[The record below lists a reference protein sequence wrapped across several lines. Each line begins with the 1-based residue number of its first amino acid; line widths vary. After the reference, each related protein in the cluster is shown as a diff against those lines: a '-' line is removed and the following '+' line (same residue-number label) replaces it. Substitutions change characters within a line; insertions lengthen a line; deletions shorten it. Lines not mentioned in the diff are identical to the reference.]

1 MVETPV
7 GKESRSLTPIFEPY
21 LLIPVAALLSMLMLL
36 AIPVT
41 ISFSVVRRD
50 GFSGRI
56 TFGWLFGLLRISPSI
71 PTGAGRKRR
80 RPARAPAE
88 SAESAGPDV
97 TGESGGPKAP
107 SARTSADGKRASA
120 ERLRRVLKTRGFVR
134 GVLRFLRDMAR
145 RVRFVSLHVAGRFG
159 LDNPCDTGRL
169 WGTFCALTG
178 FFHGAE
184 RVRLRVEPDF
194 DEAVFELDGRGEV
207 RIIPVTLFLPF
218 IRFVL
223 APATL
228 RAAWS
233 ASRRTARTGPGG
245 RTKPAGR
252 TGRTGQTGR
261 TGRTG

>member
-1 MVETPV
+1 MIPY
-7 GKESRSLTPIFEPY
+7 FEPY
-21 LLIPVAALLSMLMLL
+21 LLIPVVVLLSMLMLL

-50 GFSGRI
+50 GFSGKI

-71 PTGAGRKRR
+71 PTGAGRKRKR
-80 RPARAPAE
+80 ADRAPAE
-88 SAESAGPDV
+88 SAESGGLAGPD
-97 TGESGGPKAP
+97 GPKAT
-107 SARTSADGKRASA
+107 SARTSAGGKADGKRAPA
-120 ERLRRVLKTRGFVR
+120 ERLRRVLKTKGFVR
-134 GVLRFLRDMAR
+134 SVLRFLRDTAR
-145 RVRFVSLHVAGRFG
+145 CVRFVSLHVAGRIG
-159 LDNPCDTGRL
+159 LDNPFDTGRL

-178 FFHGAE
+178 FLHGTE

-194 DEAVFELDGRGEV
+194 DEAVFELDGRGEI

-233 ASRRTARTGPGG
+233 ASRRTTPTTPDG
-245 RTKPAGR
+245 RTRPAGR
-252 TGRTGQTGR
+252 TRQTG
-261 TGRTG
+261 

>member
-1 MVETPV
+1 MI
-7 GKESRSLTPIFEPY
+7 PIFEPY
-21 LLIPVAALLSMLMLL
+21 LLIPVTLLLSVLILL
-36 AIPVT
+36 AVPVT
-41 ISFSVVRRD
+41 ITFSVVRRED
-50 GFSGRI
+50 FSGRI
-56 TFGWLFGLLRISPSI
+56 TFGWLFGLLRVTPSLS
-71 PTGAGRKRR
+71 TGARRKRKRR

-88 SAESAGPDV
+88 S
-97 TGESGGPKAP
+97 GGPGGPGGPEAS
-107 SARTSADGKRASA
+107 SARTSTDGKADGKRAPW

-145 RVRFVSLHVAGRFG
+145 CVRFVSLHVAGRFG

-178 FFHGAE
+178 FLHGAE

-194 DEAVFELDGRGEV
+194 DEAVFELDGRGEI

-233 ASRRTARTGPGG
+233 AAW
-245 RTKPAGR
+245 R
-252 TGRTGQTGR
+252 TGRARR
-261 TGRTG
+261 TR

>member
-1 MVETPV
+1 M
-7 GKESRSLTPIFEPY
+7 TPIFEPY
-21 LLIPVAALLSMLMLL
+21 LLIPVAVLLSMLMLL

-41 ISFSVVRRD
+41 ISFSVVRRE

-71 PTGAGRKRR
+71 PTGVRRKRKRR
-80 RPARAPAE
+80 RPVRAPAE
-88 SAESAGPDV
+88 SV
-97 TGESGGPKAP
+97 ESGGSDVPGEPGEPGESKAP
-107 SARTSADGKRASA
+107 SARTSADEKADGKRAPA

-145 RVRFVSLHVAGRFG
+145 CVRFVSLHVAGRIG

-178 FFHGAE
+178 FLHGAE

-194 DEAVFELDGRGEV
+194 DEAVFELDGRGEI
-207 RIIPVTLFLPF
+207 RIVPVTLFLPF
-218 IRFVL
+218 IRFFL

-228 RAAWS
+228 RAAW
-233 ASRRTARTGPGG
+233 AMSR
-245 RTKPAGR
+245 R
-252 TGRTGQTGR
+252 TGRTRPDGR
-261 TGRTG
+261 TRRTRRTG

>member
-1 MVETPV
+1 MIPN
-7 GKESRSLTPIFEPY
+7 FEPY
-21 LLIPVAALLSMLMLL
+21 LLIPVAVLLSVLMLL

-41 ISFSVVRRD
+41 ISFSVVRKED
-50 GFSGRI
+50 FSGRI
-56 TFGWLFGLLRISPSI
+56 TFGWLFGLLRVTPSLS
-71 PTGAGRKRR
+71 TGAARKRKRR
-80 RPARAPAE
+80 RPARTPA
-88 SAESAGPDV
+88 
-97 TGESGGPKAP
+97 ESGGPGGPDGP
-107 SARTSADGKRASA
+107 SARASTDGKADGKRAPA

-134 GVLRFLRDMAR
+134 SVLRFLRDMAR
-145 RVRFVSLHVAGRFG
+145 CVRFVSLHVAGRFG

-178 FFHGAE
+178 FLHGAE

-194 DEAVFELDGRGEV
+194 DEAVFELDGRGEI

-233 ASRRTARTGPGG
+233 ASRRTETTGRSGRASRTEP
-245 RTKPAGR
+245 
-252 TGRTGQTGR
+252 TGRTGNAR
-261 TGRTG
+261 

>member
-1 MVETPV
+1 MVPNFD
-7 GKESRSLTPIFEPY
+7 PI
-21 LLIPVAALLSMLMLL
+21 LLITVAVLLSVLMLL

-41 ISFSVVRRD
+41 ITFSVVRRE

-56 TFGWLFGLLRISPSI
+56 TFGWLFGLLRVTPSI
-71 PTGAGRKRR
+71 STGSRRKRKRR
-80 RPARAPAE
+80 QPARAP
-88 SAESAGPDV
+88 P
-97 TGESGGPKAP
+97 ESGGPDGPGGPEAP
-107 SARTSADGKRASA
+107 SARTSADGKRAPA
-120 ERLRRVLKTRGFVR
+120 ERLHRVLKTKGFVR

-145 RVRFVSLHVAGRFG
+145 SVRFVSLHVAGRFG

-178 FFHGAE
+178 FLHGTE

-194 DEAVFELDGRGEV
+194 DEAVFELDGRGEI

-233 ASRRTARTGPGG
+233 ASG
-245 RTKPAGR
+245 RTR
-252 TGRTGQTGR
+252 QTR
-261 TGRTG
+261 QTRQTRRSR